1 MERYRGGDIKSQLH
15 GINRARYDGMAR
27 SFQKRGRRIQELM
40 DALRTKHDEI
50 RRLRK
55 RVGELESELHAT
67 KYEQRVRRGEA
78 E

>member
-1 MERYRGGDIKSQLH
+1 MLPYRGGDIKSQLH
-15 GINRARYDGMAR
+15 GINRARYDGMVR
-27 SFQKRGRRIQELM
+27 SYKMRGKHIQKLM
-40 DALRTKHDEI
+40 DALRAKHDEI

-67 KYEQRVRRGEA
+67 KHESRVRRDQA